1 MDRPRWFWWELLQA
15 AWDRGL
21 VDEALIA
28 ELPLAAGPSPLISDR
43 PLKALGVALY
53 ALPPSAIA
61 RVQAVLAD
69 RLQGDLPS
77 ERMEADHVRRLAAAG
92 QEIGFY
98 TLQHPFLPALDDSEV
113 ERALIEGC
121 EALEAIV
128 GAPLAVFAY
137 PSGGSAPRLVEAS
150 RRLGYSAAF
159 TTRKAPVTPA
169 DDSLALGRTVPQP
182 GGAAELSVEA
192 SGRFSAGRGRPRSR
206 CVDRASTKP
215 PPRSS
220 ARAGTPRVPQAASRP
235 SGPKAPMA
243 PTRLTAPSTH
253 DPVDTILGD
262 AAILEVAR
270 PADRAGGRAEGVA
283 IGERGL
289 GSWALARLAADS
301 AALAAGW
308 LAAVALARDLRGAA
322 PPALLCAVPALV
334 LITLL
339 VREAASRRLRAQA
352 GEELRIAVTAAAVST
367 LAVSIPILLSDS
379 GAAMLQDLVEG
390 GLLAAV
396 AVTTTRVALAWTQ
409 AALRHRRGAGR
420 RTLIVGSGRV
430 GRLVAARLQ
439 SEPGLGLR
447 PIGFLDKEPLDDA
460 EGGVVLP
467 VFGASWD
474 LEETVRD
481 QRVDAVVVA
490 FSTAPHHVGLS
501 IVHRCWKMGVQVILV
516 PRLFE
521 VQGVR
526 AQSEHIGG
534 LPLVALNPADPRSW
548 QLRARY
554 ALDRLLAAAGL
565 LVLSPLLGAIALA
578 VRLKMGRPVL
588 FRQAR
593 MGRDGQVF
601 DMLKFRTMAGDP
613 GSGGEADAGWAAQ
626 MVDAAEPGQSVNGAN
641 GRNGDDLS
649 DASVKSIDIARPS
662 TGGDR
667 RTPLGRMLRRLSLDE
682 LPQLWN
688 VVRGEMALIGP
699 RPERVSYAD
708 EFARAV
714 YRYRDRARI
723 KPGITGWA
731 QVNGL
736 RGKTSLADRV
746 EWDNFYIENWSPWLD
761 AKILAKTLARATT
774 SDE

>member
-1 MDRPRWFWWELLQA
+1 MASTR
-15 AWDRGL
+15 
-21 VDEALIA
+21 
-28 ELPLAAGPSPLISDR
+28 
-43 PLKALGVALY
+43 LKA
-53 ALPPSAIA
+53 PSA
-61 RVQAVLAD
+61 
-69 RLQGDLPS
+69 
-77 ERMEADHVRRLAAAG
+77 
-92 QEIGFY
+92 
-98 TLQHPFLPALDDSEV
+98 
-113 ERALIEGC
+113 
-121 EALEAIV
+121 
-128 GAPLAVFAY
+128 
-137 PSGGSAPRLVEAS
+137 
-150 RRLGYSAAF
+150 
-159 TTRKAPVTPA
+159 
-169 DDSLALGRTVPQP
+169 
-182 GGAAELSVEA
+182 
-192 SGRFSAGRGRPRSR
+192 
-206 CVDRASTKP
+206 
-215 PPRSS
+215 
-220 ARAGTPRVPQAASRP
+220 
-235 SGPKAPMA
+235 
-243 PTRLTAPSTH
+243 H
-253 DPVDTILGD
+253 DPVDTISGE
-262 AAILEVAR
+262 AAILDVAR
-270 PADRAGGRAEGVA
+270 PADRSHGRAESDA

-308 LAAVALARDLRGAA
+308 LVAVAVANDAPGAA
-322 PPALLCAVPALV
+322 GPGLLCAVPALV
-334 LITLL
+334 LGTLL

-367 LAVSIPILLSDS
+367 LTVSLLVLLSDA
-379 GAAMLQDLVEG
+379 GAVMLQDVVEG
-390 GLLAAV
+390 GLLAAGAV
-396 AVTTTRVALAWTQ
+396 ATTQVGLVWVQ
-409 AALRHRRGAGR
+409 AALRRRRGARGG
-420 RTLIVGSGRV
+420 TLVVGFSRV
-430 GRLVAARLQ
+430 GRLVATRLQ
-439 SEPGLGLR
+439 AEPGLGLR
-447 PIGFLDKEPLDDA
+447 PIGFLDKEPLAGA
-460 EGGVVLP
+460 ESCVVLP

-474 LEETVRD
+474 LEETVSD
-481 QRVDAVVVA
+481 QRVDVVVVA

-501 IVHRCWKMGVQVILV
+501 IVHRCWEMGVQVILV

-526 AQSEHIGG
+526 TQSEHIGG

-548 QLRARY
+548 QLRVRY
-554 ALDRLLAAAGL
+554 ALDRVLAAAGL
-565 LVLSPLLGAIALA
+565 LVLSPLLGALALA
-578 VRLKMGRPVL
+578 VRLQMGRPVL

-613 GSGGEADAGWAAQ
+613 GSGGEADAGWAAE
-626 MVDAAEPGQSVNGAN
+626 MVDGGANGEGAARAANGAN
-641 GRNGDDLS
+641 GEHGAAGS
-649 DASVKSIDIARPS
+649 GACVKSLDIARPS

-667 RTPLGRMLRRLSLDE
+667 RTPLGRILRRLSLDE

-708 EFARAV
+708 EFALAV

>member
-1 MDRPRWFWWELLQA
+1 MTA
-15 AWDRGL
+15 
-21 VDEALIA
+21 
-28 ELPLAAGPSPLISDR
+28 
-43 PLKALGVALY
+43 
-53 ALPPSAIA
+53 
-61 RVQAVLAD
+61 
-69 RLQGDLPS
+69 
-77 ERMEADHVRRLAAAG
+77 
-92 QEIGFY
+92 
-98 TLQHPFLPALDDSEV
+98 
-113 ERALIEGC
+113 
-121 EALEAIV
+121 
-128 GAPLAVFAY
+128 
-137 PSGGSAPRLVEAS
+137 
-150 RRLGYSAAF
+150 
-159 TTRKAPVTPA
+159 
-169 DDSLALGRTVPQP
+169 
-182 GGAAELSVEA
+182 
-192 SGRFSAGRGRPRSR
+192 
-206 CVDRASTKP
+206 
-215 PPRSS
+215 
-220 ARAGTPRVPQAASRP
+220 
-235 SGPKAPMA
+235 
-243 PTRLTAPSTH
+243 TRLTSSSAH
-253 DPVDTILGD
+253 DADTFSGD
-262 AAILEVAR
+262 TAILDVAR
-270 PADRAGGRAEGVA
+270 PADRSLGRAESDA

-289 GSWALARLAADS
+289 GSWALARLAADAS
-301 AALAAGW
+301 ALGAAW
-308 LAAVALARDLRGAA
+308 LAAVALAREA
-322 PPALLCAVPALV
+322 PGSASSALLCAVPALV
-334 LITLL
+334 LMTVL

-367 LAVSIPILLSDS
+367 LAVALPLLIF
-379 GAAMLQDLVEG
+379 GAGPLMLQAVVEG
-390 GLLAAV
+390 GLLVAAG
-396 AVTTTRVALAWTQ
+396 VTTTRVGLAFTQ

-439 SEPGLGLR
+439 AEPGLGLR
-447 PIGFLDKEPLDDA
+447 PIGFLDKEPLDGT
-460 EGGVVLP
+460 EGGPVLP

-474 LEETVRD
+474 LEQTVHD

-501 IVHRCWKMGVQVILV
+501 IVHRCWEMGVQVILV

-554 ALDRLLAAAGL
+554 ALDRVVAAAGL
-565 LVLSPLLGAIALA
+565 LVLSPLLGALALA
-578 VRLKMGRPVL
+578 VRVQMGRPVL

-613 GSGGEADAGWAAQ
+613 GTGGEADAGWAAQ
-626 MVDAAEPGQSVNGAN
+626 MVDGAANGAGAERSVNGSN
-641 GRNGDDLS
+641 GSNGAEAT
-649 DASVKSIDIARPS
+649 DASDKSIDGARGN

-699 RPERVSYAD
+699 RPERVAYAD
-708 EFARAV
+708 EFASAV

-774 SDE
+774 PDE